1 MFYFK
6 STLGYVP
13 LYFDVCLRHDKP
25 YTFKF
30 GHLGLLYYGSH
41 FPLLF
46 AAKHKG
52 LVTSLEI
59 EDSARSGGSS
69 SWGRKSK
76 KIKRKVQKQEQRS
89 QMGYQEEHKF
99 SKRLSDLEKQ
109 EKDEMELLR
118 KLLDDIID
126 MRLSNY
132 DYSDEGKSKSSSSF
146 VRTHSD
152 PSFLK
157 YSQGSRETTSISYS
171 DFSSFKD
178 TVTLDSSSEIEET
191 ESKGSRLPLAPLLSS
206 DTTEAFSGMHNQV
219 EADIIPKTKQ
229 KKDTQSS
236 FGKAD
241 IPITPQADDDLP
253 VKVENLVTEDLD
265 ELRSSFETLK
275 VSTVPQLKS
284 LSSNLHSLKIEG
296 CESLEALPDDL
307 LAGTTALK
315 ELYLISCCSLK
326 SFPYPAASLTTLY
339 MRNCRRMR
347 FLPSSESRK
356 KLASLEH
363 LFIGSSCD
371 SLTTLT
377 LDSFCKLKILC
388 IWDCHNLQSVNVTRE
403 FKGDLASLE
412 SLEIR
417 DCPRLRFLPDGALH
431 TPNLES
437 ILISNC
443 KNLNA
448 LPSGMNFLT
457 SLKTLFLNRC
467 PAIESLPLGGLP
479 SSLIVLSIAYCD
491 KLIPQEDWGLCSLE
505 SLRRFELEGGC
516 MGMESFPNEK
526 LPCNINSLRIS
537 TLNSLKKLNHKG
549 LQHLNVLHTLE
560 IHGCD
565 ILRSLPDQG
574 LPSSLINLCV
584 QECPLLTPRLIP
596 KRGKEWH
603 KVAHIPNIQID
614 HQIVSAY

>member
-1 MFYFK
+1 MED
-6 STLGYVP
+6 STKVRLGMCP
-13 LYFDVCLRHDKP
+13 HCFTILRMHAD
-25 YTFKF
+25 YSLFEC
-30 GHLGLLYYGSH
+30 GECHIVLG
-41 FPLLF
+41 
-46 AAKHKG
+46 AKHKG

-76 KIKRKVQKQEQRS
+76 RIKRKVQKQEQRS

-99 SKRLSDLEKQ
+99 SERMSDLEKQ
-109 EKDEMELLR
+109 EKDEMEFLR

-146 VRTHSD
+146 VRTHFD

-191 ESKGSRLPLAPLLSS
+191 ESKGSRLPLDSLLSS
-206 DTTEAFSGMHNQV
+206 HIGMHSHQV
-219 EADIIPKTKQ
+219 EAGIIPKTKQ

-241 IPITPQADDDLP
+241 IPITPQADDLP

-265 ELRSSFETLK
+265 EPRSSFETLK

-307 LAGTTALK
+307 LGGITALK

-339 MRNCRRMR
+339 MRNCRRLG
-347 FLPSSESRK
+347 FLPSSESRE
-356 KLASLEH
+356 KLASVYG
-363 LFIGSSCD
+363 I
-371 SLTTLT
+371 
-377 LDSFCKLKILC
+377 
-388 IWDCHNLQSVNVTRE
+388 VTIFNQLMLPE

-417 DCPRLRFLPDGALH
+417 DCPRLRFLPDGGLH

-457 SLKTLFLNRC
+457 SPKTLFLNRC
-467 PAIESLPLGGLP
+467 PEIESLPRGGLP

-516 MGMESFPNEK
+516 MGMESFPNEIL
-526 LPCNINSLRIS
+526 LPCNINTLRIS

-549 LQHLNVLHTLE
+549 LQHLNALQTLE

-565 ILRSLPDQG
+565 ILRSFF
-574 LPSSLINLCV
+574 
-584 QECPLLTPRLIP
+584 
-596 KRGKEWH
+596 
-603 KVAHIPNIQID
+603 PN
-614 HQIVSAY
+614 